1 MFLMLE
7 ALLLNLGEKN
17 KQKKHNS
24 VAAICK
30 FSYNIPFINFKTGL
44 TGFK

>member
-7 ALLLNLGEKN
+7 ALLLNLEK
-17 KQKKHNS
+17 QQNS

>member
-7 ALLLNLGEKN
+7 ALLLNLEN
-17 KQKKHNS
+17 LDS